1 VFAHRTLLTTGLLSV
16 LLLPAMLPAQRTLH
30 IDDFDAEIVVL
41 RSGGLV
47 VTERITARF
56 EGQWNGIYRSIP
68 IRYETPQKLNYTL
81 QLEVEGA
88 TDDTGA
94 RLRNEVE
101 TERGY
106 RKVKIWV
113 PGAKDATR
121 TVVLRYRVAN
131 GLRFFEE
138 HDELYWNVTG
148 NDWDV
153 PIGHARARVLLP
165 AEATGLRATAYT
177 GAYGAR
183 GTDAAVQLLANSV
196 EIEAQQGLGFREGL
210 TAVVGWNPG
219 VVSRPTAVAR
229 TASVLRGNLIF
240 LLPLLALAFMWR
252 VWNRHGRDP
261 ARRAIAPAYE
271 PPKDLTPAEVGAL
284 IDHRPDLHDIT
295 ATVVDLAVRGY
306 LIIEERTDKVLGIF
320 SSTGYSFKLIRKRDD
335 WGQLR
340 AHEHRL
346 LQALFEHGDE
356 VEDDDLKNKFYQD
369 LPGIKDSVLNQLIG
383 VGHYKRRPD
392 RVVSQYI
399 VVAGLAAIAV
409 GGLGIYL
416 NNQWGIDSAV
426 APIMASAM
434 TAFIIGVF
442 AFIMPSRTALGT
454 RTLEQVLGF
463 EEFLRRVESDRFE
476 RVIKT
481 PEMFE
486 KFLPY
491 AMALKVDR
499 NWCRAFADIYREP
512 PRWYTG
518 SHHGHFHLNS
528 FSNSL
533 TRMTAATGA
542 VMTAAPRS
550 SSGSSGF
557 GGGGFSG
564 GGFGGGGGGGF

>member
-1 VFAHRTLLTTGLLSV
+1 MFARRIPLTIGLLCV
-16 LLLPAMLPAQRTLH
+16 LLLPAVLPAQRALH
-30 IDDFDAEIVVL
+30 IERFDAEIVVL
-41 RSGGLV
+41 RNGGLV

-81 QLEVEGA
+81 QLDVEGA
-88 TDDTGA
+88 TDDAGVQ
-94 RLRNEVE
+94 LRHELE
-101 TERGY
+101 TQRGY

-113 PGAKDATR
+113 PGAQNATR

-153 PIGHARARVLLP
+153 PIAQASARILLP

-183 GTDAAVQLLANSV
+183 GTDATVQIVGNSV
-196 EIEAQQGLGFREGL
+196 EIESQPLAFREGL

-240 LLPLLALAFMWR
+240 LLPLLALAIMWR
-252 VWNRHGRDP
+252 IWNRHGRDP

-271 PPKDLTPAEVGAL
+271 PPQDLTPAEVGAL
-284 IDHRPDLHDIT
+284 IDHKPDLHDIT

-306 LIIEERTDKVLGIF
+306 LIIEERTDKVLGLF
-320 SSTGYSFKLIRKRDD
+320 SSTGYTFKLIRSRAD
-335 WGQLR
+335 WGELR
-340 AHEHRL
+340 AHERRL
-346 LQALFEHGDE
+346 LEAMFEAGDE
-356 VEDDDLKNKFYQD
+356 VEDDDLKNKFYKD
-369 LPGIKDSVLNQLIG
+369 LPGIRDSVLNQLID

-399 VVAGLAAIAV
+399 VLAGFAAIAV
-409 GGLGIYL
+409 GGLGIFL
-416 NNQWGIDSAV
+416 NNQWGIDSPT
-426 APIMASAM
+426 APIIASVM
-434 TAFIIGVF
+434 TAFIVGVF
-442 AFIMPSRTALGT
+442 AFVMPSRTALGT
-454 RTLEQVLGF
+454 RTLEHVLGF

-512 PRWYTG
+512 PRWYAG
-518 SHHGHFHLNS
+518 SSHGHFHLNS
-528 FSNSL
+528 FSSSL
-533 TRMTAATGA
+533 SRMTAATGA

-550 SSGSSGF
+550 NSGSSGF